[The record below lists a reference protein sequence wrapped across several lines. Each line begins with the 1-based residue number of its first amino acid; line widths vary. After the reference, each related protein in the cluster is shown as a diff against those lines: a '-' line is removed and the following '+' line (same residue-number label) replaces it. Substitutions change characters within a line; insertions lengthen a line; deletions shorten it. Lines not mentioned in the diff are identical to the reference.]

1 MDKKSKNIKSSGT
14 TESQIEEIISSVTDD
29 KVKADLLNDRAWSL
43 QGAAPYTALEMARAA
58 LMYAEKVGYNEGIA
72 RGLHNAGSAY
82 FMLSDYSEALRY
94 TQRALNTFQELG
106 DKRGEAQ
113 VYSGIGNIQFR
124 LGNYDS
130 SLESHTFA
138 LHLFESLGNK
148 FGMAMCY
155 SNIGNC
161 YQMVGQFDE
170 ALTYLL
176 KAHSIQEA
184 TNDRQGIAIASNNI
198 AGVYYKLKHHQ
209 TALQYLFQSLEYFKE
224 FNNQFGIAKT
234 LRNIG
239 QNYEMLQDYELALQ
253 YQRES
258 LELTKNIGDRHSYAT
273 ALSNIGNIYQRL
285 GDYALAMTYHKEAL
299 DLYTEMN
306 EPHGRAE
313 VFLEIGATQ
322 RVSGNYGEALAA
334 YAEGITIAEEI
345 GAKTIQA
352 ELFLGA
358 SSAAEMMGDYK
369 ESLRLFVA
377 SSKIRDQ
384 ILNADKQKLI
394 AVMET
399 RLAIE
404 KALKERE
411 VYRLKNVE
419 LARALDELEQKEQSL
434 SIAYKEIEK
443 KQEETTIANRDLE
456 HALNQLTE
464 INNEKNELMGIVAH
478 DLKNYVTSIMLLAET
493 QLRYEDRFSKQQMT
507 ELSQKVKKS
516 AQQMMDFIVALLD
529 ANSIETG
536 ALSFSFVPV
545 NILRI
550 VQTVV
555 ERHSHNAQR
564 KNISMD
570 ISAVPGS
577 LNSYA
582 DFERLSQVID
592 NLLSNSIKYSPPDK
606 TVRISAV
613 SHDNSVWIAVQDE
626 GPGLTEE
633 DKQKLFRK
641 YTRLSAKPTGGE
653 NSTGL
658 GLSITKKLVEGM
670 NGKIWC
676 ESVFGHGAA
685 FIVELP
691 EVPQD
696 KILPTT
702 TFPL

>member
-1 MDKKSKNIKSSGT
+1 MDKRKNNTRSAGT
-14 TESQIEEIISSVTDD
+14 ISDQIEDIIGNVTDD
-29 KVKADLLNDRAWSL
+29 KVKADLLNERAWSL
-43 QGAAPYTALEMARAA
+43 QGATPYTALEMARAA
-58 LMYAEKVGYNEGIA
+58 MECAEKVQYKEGVA
-72 RGLHNAGSAY
+72 RALHNSGSAY

-94 TQRALNTFQELG
+94 TQLALTSFQELS
-106 DKRGEAQ
+106 DKKGEAQ

-148 FGMAMCY
+148 FGMAMCF

-176 KAHSIQEA
+176 KAHALQEV

-239 QNYEMLQDYELALQ
+239 QNYELLQDYELALQ
-253 YQRES
+253 YQQES

-273 ALSNIGNIYQRL
+273 ALTNIGNIYQRL
-285 GDYALAMTYHKEAL
+285 GEYTTAMNFHSEAL

-306 EPHGRAE
+306 EPYGRAE
-313 VFLEIGATQ
+313 VFLEIGATE
-322 RVSGNYGEALAA
+322 RISGNYGEALAA

-352 ELFLGA
+352 ELLLGA

-419 LARALDELEQKEQSL
+419 LARALDELEHKEQSL
-434 SIAYKEIEK
+434 TIAYKEIEK
-443 KQEETTIANRDLE
+443 KQEETTTANRELE
-456 HALNQLTE
+456 IALEQLKE

-493 QLRYEDRFSKQQMT
+493 QLRYEERFSKK
-507 ELSQKVKKS
+507 ELSELSNKVKKS

-536 ALSFSFVPV
+536 SLAFKIIAV

-550 VQTVV
+550 VQGVV
-555 ERHSHNAQR
+555 ERHLPNAQR
-564 KNISMD
+564 KNISLD
-570 ISAVPGS
+570 FTGISGS
-577 LNSYA
+577 LSSFA
-582 DFERLSQVID
+582 DYERLTQVID
-592 NLLSNSIKYSPPDK
+592 NLLSNAIKYSPPDK
-606 TVRISAV
+606 TIRLSAM
-613 SHDNSVWIAVQDE
+613 HHENSVWIAVQDE

-676 ESVFGHGAA
+676 ESVYGHGAA

-691 EVPQD
+691 EAPQD
-696 KILPTT
+696 KKSHSTIYQV
-702 TFPL
+702 